1 MATGTRQKSKSLRD
15 NYSLNR
21 AAAIFVAM
29 LFGFALAGCQSQE
42 GPAHPLNAQ
51 EQRGELVFRANCAVC
66 HFPYSNKS
74 RGGPGLKGL
83 FQKKY
88 LPSGAPANDERVRY
102 SIDMGRANMPSFKD
116 VLTDEQKAD
125 LLAYLHAL

>member
-1 MATGTRQKSKSLRD
+1 
-15 NYSLNR
+15 
-21 AAAIFVAM
+21 M

-116 VLTDEQKAD
+116 VLTDQQKAD

>member
-1 MATGTRQKSKSLRD
+1 M
-15 NYSLNR
+15 NR
-21 AAAIFVAM
+21 AAIISWALLTA
-29 LFGFALAGCQSQE
+29 FALAGCDAPE

-66 HFPYSNKS
+66 HFPYSSKS

-83 FQKKY
+83 FRKQY

-102 SIDMGRANMPSFKD
+102 SIDMGRVNMPSFKNA
-116 VLTDEQKAD
+116 LTDEQMAD
-125 LLAYLHAL
+125 LMAYLHAL